1 MKLFPAVAA
10 QESLSALV
18 ASRAPCLNRRH
29 VRVVGASLKAPI
41 KSFIPQL
48 VKLLGVS
55 YEVQPAL
62 RRLCRLGAAAWWTES
77 IFAPLAAAGRLV
89 MH

>member
-1 MKLFPAVAA
+1 MKLFPALAA

-55 YEVQPAL
+55 YEV
-62 RRLCRLGAAAWWTES
+62 
-77 IFAPLAAAGRLV
+77 
-89 MH
+89 